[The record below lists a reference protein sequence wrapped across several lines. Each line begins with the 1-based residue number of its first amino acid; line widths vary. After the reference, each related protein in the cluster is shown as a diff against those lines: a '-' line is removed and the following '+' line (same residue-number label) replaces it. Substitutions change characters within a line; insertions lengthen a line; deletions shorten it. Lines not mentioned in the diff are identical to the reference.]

1 MSTKTPR
8 GLAGNAKS
16 YVGVVDRQ
24 WAAPSYDPDTG
35 RASSSLSPD
44 QGGGSPVGAK
54 VGRGNRQ
61 MPAHGFD
68 GCDARRTQIAT
79 PVRNRPFTQ
88 SR

>member
-1 MSTKTPR
+1 MSIKTPR
-8 GLAGNAKS
+8 GIAGNAKTE
-16 YVGVVDRQ
+16 YGIVDRQ
-24 WAAPSYDPDTG
+24 WAAPSYDPNTG
-35 RASSSLSPD
+35 RAASSLSPD
-44 QGGGSPVGAK
+44 QGGPSPVGAK

-68 GCDARRTQIAT
+68 GRDARSTTIPT